1 MKTGCL
7 EQRSNLVQQ
16 TQSDCERKVGDS
28 KAPGAAQGPGVEGS
42 IWPAHLAPHPQNFPV
57 SEKIDP

>member
-16 TQSDCERKVGDS
+16 PQSECKRKVGDS
-28 KAPGAAQGPGVEGS
+28 EGRAGT
-42 IWPAHLAPHPQNFPV
+42 PARLLV
-57 SEKIDP
+57 

>member
-16 TQSDCERKVGDS
+16 TQSDCERKVGDG
-28 KAPGAAQGPGVEGS
+28 KGRAGT
-42 IWPAHLAPHPQNFPV
+42 PARLLV
-57 SEKIDP
+57 